1 MRTSTVFLR
10 LTSKLVEG
18 SKLSALISTTSTTRT
33 NDYFNKYYKFASNPN
48 PLSEKHSLGTYLFGL
63 GVEGIVLGNEA
74 S

>member
-1 MRTSTVFLR
+1 MRTSTVFLQ

-48 PLSEKHSLGTYLFGL
+48 PLSEKHSLGTL